1 MPHPSSDRTS
11 SRFESD
17 HIFFG
22 LDLIFIKIKVQVSSV
37 RNGVCDCMWEVLQY
51 LRLDAI
57 MVGRVFDLSDFKNND
72 IRNLAIIAHVD
83 HGKTTLVDALLKQGQ
98 VFRAHQQVGELIMDT
113 NPLERERGITI
124 LAKNASVSYDGVR
137 INIIDTPGHADFSG
151 EVERIMNMADGCL
164 LLVDAVDGPM
174 PQTTYVLRQALQQNV
189 TPMVVI
195 NKMDRPE
202 ARVAEVVEMVQDL
215 FLELAT
221 TAEQL
226 EFPIIYA
233 SAKAGYAT
241 IDPDSPGTDMAP
253 LFKAILESVPAP
265 TGDPEAPVQM
275 LVAALDYD
283 NYLGQVALGRVTR
296 GTLKLR
302 DNVALL
308 GRGDDSSVHNLE
320 RIFVFR
326 GMERVEVPEAKAGDI
341 VALTGPEGVSIGD
354 TISSIDHPEALP
366 SIDIEEPTV
375 RMTFGVSTSPF
386 MGKEGEHCTSRNL
399 RDRLFREL
407 RTNVSLQVEPTASSD
422 VFVVAGRGELHL
434 SILVETMRR
443 EQFEFQVSRPEPVT
457 KMIDGKIHEPYEILN
472 ISTSDEYVGAL
483 TEYLS
488 GRLAQLRD
496 MRYDEN
502 GYVHIEY
509 KIPTRGLIGFNSF
522 FLRTCRGDG
531 LKSSIFT
538 SYEPMEG
545 EIKGQPGGVLVASER
560 GIAVTYGLLNAQGRG
575 DTFIDP
581 GTDVYEGMIIG
592 SHRREG
598 DIEINVCKEKKLTN
612 MRSSTADVAK
622 RLNATVIMSLEE
634 ALEFISDDE
643 LVEVTPQ
650 NFRLRKMDLSA
661 LDRKRTR
668 RDGVRSRD

>member
-1 MPHPSSDRTS
+1 MSN
-11 SRFESD
+11 F
-17 HIFFG
+17 
-22 LDLIFIKIKVQVSSV
+22 Q
-37 RNGVCDCMWEVLQY
+37 
-51 LRLDAI
+51 
-57 MVGRVFDLSDFKNND
+57 NND

-98 VFRAHQQVGELIMDT
+98 VFHAHQQVGELIMDT

-124 LAKNASVSYDGVR
+124 LAKNASVTYKGVR

-174 PQTTYVLRQALQQNV
+174 PQTTYVLRQALRQNV
-189 TPMVVI
+189 IPMVVI
-195 NKMDRPE
+195 NKIDRPE
-202 ARVAEVVEMVQDL
+202 ARVAEVEEMVQDL

-221 TAEQL
+221 NAEQL
-226 EFPIIYA
+226 EYPVIYT
-233 SAKAGYAT
+233 SAKSGYAT
-241 IDPDSPGTDMAP
+241 TDPAVEGTDMSP
-253 LFKAILESVPAP
+253 LFDAILESVPAP
-265 TGDPEAPVQM
+265 TGDPGAPLQM

-308 GRGDDSSVHNLE
+308 ARDEQTSVHNLE

-326 GMERVEVPEAKAGDI
+326 GMERVEVTEATAGDI
-341 VALTGPEGVSIGD
+341 VGITGPEGVSIGD
-354 TISSIDHPEALP
+354 TIASLENPEAMP
-366 SIDIEEPTV
+366 VIDIEEPTV

-386 MGKEGEHCTSRNL
+386 MGKEGDHCTSRNL

-407 RTNVSLQVEPTASSD
+407 RTNVSLQVEQTSSSD

-457 KMIDGKIHEPYEILN
+457 KVIDGKIYEPYEILN
-472 ISTSDEYVGAL
+472 ISTNEEYVGAL

-502 GYVHIEY
+502 GYVHMEY

-538 SYEPMEG
+538 AYEPMEG
-545 EIKGQPGGVLVASER
+545 EIKAQPGGVLVASER
-560 GIAVTYGLLNAQGRG
+560 GVAVTYGLLNAQGRG
-575 DTFIDP
+575 ETFVDP
-581 GTDVYEGMIIG
+581 GTQVYEGMIVG

-643 LVEVTPQ
+643 LLEVTPK
-650 NFRLRKMDLSA
+650 NYRLRKMDLSA

-668 RDGVRSRD
+668 RDGVRARD

>member
-1 MPHPSSDRTS
+1 MSNIQNT
-11 SRFESD
+11 
-17 HIFFG
+17 
-22 LDLIFIKIKVQVSSV
+22 
-37 RNGVCDCMWEVLQY
+37 
-51 LRLDAI
+51 
-57 MVGRVFDLSDFKNND
+57 D

-98 VFRAHQQVGELIMDT
+98 VFRANQDVGELIMDS

-124 LAKNASVSYDGVR
+124 LAKNASVSYNGVR

-174 PQTTYVLRQALQQNV
+174 PQTTYVLRQALDQNV
-189 TPMVVI
+189 IPMVVI
-195 NKMDRPE
+195 NKIDRPE
-202 ARVAEVVEMVQDL
+202 SRVAEVLEMVQDL
-215 FLELAT
+215 FLELAN

-226 EFPIIYA
+226 EFPVIYA
-233 SAKAGYAT
+233 SAKAGVAT
-241 IDPDSPGTDMAP
+241 TDPDVPGVDMAP
-253 LFKAILESVPAP
+253 LFDAILESVPAP
-265 TGDPEAPVQM
+265 TGDPDGPLQM

-302 DNVALL
+302 DQVALL
-308 GRGDDSSVHNLE
+308 GRSDVSTTHPLE
-320 RIFVFR
+320 RIFVYR
-326 GMERVEVPEAKAGDI
+326 GMERVEVQEAKAGDI

-354 TISSIDHPEALP
+354 TISSPEEPEALP
-366 SIDIEEPTV
+366 TIDIEEPTV

-407 RTNVSLQVEPTASSD
+407 RTNVSLQVETTSSSD

-457 KMIDGKIHEPYEILN
+457 KIVDGKIHEPYEILS
-472 ISTSDEYVGAL
+472 ISTNDEYVGPL

-502 GYVHIEY
+502 GYVHMEY
-509 KIPTRGLIGFNSF
+509 KIPTRGLIGFTSC

-531 LKSSIFT
+531 VKNSIFT

-545 EIKGQPGGVLVASER
+545 EIKDHPGGVLVASER
-560 GIAVTYGLLNAQGRG
+560 GMAVTYGLLNAQGRG
-575 DTFIDP
+575 DTFVDP
-581 GTDVYEGMIIG
+581 GTQVYEGMIIG

-622 RLNATVIMSLEE
+622 RLNATVNMSLEE

-650 NFRLRKMDLSA
+650 NYRLRKMALSA
-661 LDRKRTR
+661 LDRKRVR
-668 RDGVRSRD
+668 RDGGVRARD

>member
-1 MPHPSSDRTS
+1 MSN
-11 SRFESD
+11 F
-17 HIFFG
+17 
-22 LDLIFIKIKVQVSSV
+22 Q
-37 RNGVCDCMWEVLQY
+37 
-51 LRLDAI
+51 
-57 MVGRVFDLSDFKNND
+57 NND

-124 LAKNASVSYDGVR
+124 LAKNASVTYKGVR

-174 PQTTYVLRQALQQNV
+174 PQTTYVLRQALRQNV
-189 TPMVVI
+189 IPMVVI
-195 NKMDRPE
+195 NKIDRPE
-202 ARVAEVVEMVQDL
+202 ARVAEVEEMVQDL

-221 TAEQL
+221 NAEQL
-226 EFPIIYA
+226 EYPVIYT
-233 SAKAGYAT
+233 SAKSGYAT
-241 IDPDSPGTDMAP
+241 TDPAVEGTDMSP
-253 LFKAILESVPAP
+253 LFDAILESVPAP
-265 TGDPEAPVQM
+265 TGDPGAPLQM

-308 GRGDDSSVHNLE
+308 ARDEQTSVHNLE

-326 GMERVEVPEAKAGDI
+326 GMERVEVTEATAGDI
-341 VALTGPEGVSIGD
+341 VGITGPEGVSIGD
-354 TISSIDHPEALP
+354 TIASLENPEAMP
-366 SIDIEEPTV
+366 VIDIEEPTV

-386 MGKEGEHCTSRNL
+386 MGIEGDHCTSRNL

-407 RTNVSLQVEPTASSD
+407 RTNVSLQVEQTSSSD

-457 KMIDGKIHEPYEILN
+457 KVIDGKIYEPYEILN
-472 ISTSDEYVGAL
+472 ISTNEEYVGAL

-502 GYVHIEY
+502 GYVHMEY

-538 SYEPMEG
+538 AYEPMEG
-545 EIKGQPGGVLVASER
+545 EIKAQPGGVLVASER
-560 GIAVTYGLLNAQGRG
+560 GVAVTYGLLNAQGRG
-575 DTFIDP
+575 ETFVDP
-581 GTDVYEGMIIG
+581 GTQVYEGMIVG

-643 LVEVTPQ
+643 LLEVTPM
-650 NFRLRKMDLSA
+650 NYRLRKMDLSA

-668 RDGVRSRD
+668 RDGVRARD

>member
-1 MPHPSSDRTS
+1 MST
-11 SRFESD
+11 
-17 HIFFG
+17 G
-22 LDLIFIKIKVQVSSV
+22 
-37 RNGVCDCMWEVLQY
+37 RNNHN
-51 LRLDAI
+51 
-57 MVGRVFDLSDFKNND
+57 NND

-124 LAKNASVSYDGVR
+124 LAKNASVTYQGVR

-195 NKMDRPE
+195 NKIDRPE
-202 ARVAEVVEMVQDL
+202 ARVAEVEDMVQDL

-221 TAEQL
+221 NADQL
-226 EFPIIYA
+226 EYPVIYA
-233 SAKAGYAT
+233 SAKGGYAT
-241 IDPDSPGTDMAP
+241 ADPATPGTDMSP
-253 LFKAILESVPAP
+253 LFEAILRLVPPP
-265 TGDPEAPVQM
+265 TGDPDAPLQM

-308 GRGDDSSVHNLE
+308 ARGEESSIHNLE

-341 VALTGPEGVSIGD
+341 VAITGPEGVSIGD
-354 TISSIDHPEALP
+354 TIASLEHPEALP
-366 SIDIEEPTV
+366 VIDIEEPTV

-386 MGKEGEHCTSRNL
+386 MGKDGEHCTSRNL

-407 RTNVSLQVEPTASSD
+407 RTNVSLQVDPTPSSD

-457 KMIDGKIHEPYEILN
+457 KVIDGKIYEPYEILN
-472 ISTSDEYVGAL
+472 ISTSDEYMGAL
-483 TEYLS
+483 SEYLS

-502 GYVHIEY
+502 GYVHLEY

-522 FLRTCRGDG
+522 FVRTCRGDG
-531 LKSSIFT
+531 IKSSIFT
-538 SYEPMEG
+538 AYEPMEG
-545 EIKGQPGGVLVASER
+545 EIKSQPGGVLVASER
-560 GIAVTYGLLNAQGRG
+560 GTAVTYGLLNAQGRG

-581 GTDVYEGMIIG
+581 GTDVYEGMIVG

-634 ALEFISDDE
+634 ALEFLSDDE
-643 LVEVTPQ
+643 LLEVTPR

-668 RDGVRSRD
+668 RDGVRTRD

>member
-1 MPHPSSDRTS
+1 MSTEQNNH
-11 SRFESD
+11 
-17 HIFFG
+17 
-22 LDLIFIKIKVQVSSV
+22 
-37 RNGVCDCMWEVLQY
+37 RNNG
-51 LRLDAI
+51 
-57 MVGRVFDLSDFKNND
+57 

-98 VFRAHQQVGELIMDT
+98 VFRAHQQVGELMMDT

-124 LAKNASVSYDGVR
+124 LAKNASVTYQGVR

-164 LLVDAVDGPM
+164 LLIDAVDGPM

-195 NKMDRPE
+195 NKIDRPE
-202 ARVAEVVEMVQDL
+202 ARVAEVEDMVQDL

-221 TAEQL
+221 NADQL
-226 EFPIIYA
+226 EYPVLYT
-233 SAKAGYAT
+233 SAKGGYAT
-241 IDPDSPGTDMAP
+241 ADLAVPGTDMSPLFDAILKSVPPPSGDPDAP
-253 LFKAILESVPAP
+253 L
-265 TGDPEAPVQM
+265 QM

-283 NYLGQVALGRVTR
+283 NYLGQVALGRITR

-302 DNVALL
+302 DNVVILA
-308 GRGDDSSVHNLE
+308 RGDVSSIHNLE

-341 VALTGPEGVSIGD
+341 VAITGPEGVSIGD
-354 TISSIDHPEALP
+354 TIASAEDPEALP
-366 SIDIEEPTV
+366 IINIEEPTV

-386 MGKEGEHCTSRNL
+386 MGKDGEHCTSRNL
-399 RDRLFREL
+399 RERLFREL
-407 RTNVSLQVEPTASSD
+407 RTNVSLQVEATANSD
-422 VFVVAGRGELHL
+422 VFMVAGRGELHL

-457 KMIDGKIHEPYEILN
+457 KVIDGKIYEPYETLS

-483 TEYLS
+483 AEYLS
-488 GRLAQLRD
+488 GRLAQLQD
-496 MRYDEN
+496 MRYADN
-502 GYVHIEY
+502 GYVHLEY

-531 LKSSIFT
+531 VKSSIFT

-545 EIKGQPGGVLVASER
+545 EIRSQPGGVLVASER
-560 GIAVTYGLLNAQGRG
+560 GTAVTYGLLNAQGRG
-575 DTFIDP
+575 ETFIDP
-581 GTDVYEGMIIG
+581 GTDVYEGMIVG

-622 RLNATVIMSLEE
+622 RLNATVIMSLDE
-634 ALEFISDDE
+634 ALEFLSDDE
-643 LVEVTPQ
+643 LLEVTPR

-668 RDGVRSRD
+668 REGVRARD

>member
-1 MPHPSSDRTS
+1 MGT
-11 SRFESD
+11 E
-17 HIFFG
+17 
-22 LDLIFIKIKVQVSSV
+22 
-37 RNGVCDCMWEVLQY
+37 RNNH
-51 LRLDAI
+51 
-57 MVGRVFDLSDFKNND
+57 NNNN

-124 LAKNASVSYDGVR
+124 LAKNASVTYQGVR

-195 NKMDRPE
+195 NKIDRPE
-202 ARVAEVVEMVQDL
+202 ARVAEVEDMVQDL

-221 TAEQL
+221 NADQL
-226 EFPIIYA
+226 EYPVIYA
-233 SAKAGYAT
+233 SAKGGYAT
-241 IDPDSPGTDMAP
+241 ADPATPGTDMSP
-253 LFKAILESVPAP
+253 LFEAILRLVPPP
-265 TGDPEAPVQM
+265 TGDPDAPLQM

-308 GRGDDSSVHNLE
+308 ARGEEPSTHNLE

-341 VALTGPEGVSIGD
+341 VAITGPEGVSIGD
-354 TISSIDHPEALP
+354 TIASLEHPEALP
-366 SIDIEEPTV
+366 VIDIEEPTV

-386 MGKEGEHCTSRNL
+386 MGKDGEHCTSRNL

-407 RTNVSLQVEPTASSD
+407 RTNVSLQVDPTPSSD

-457 KMIDGKIHEPYEILN
+457 KVIDGKIYEPYEILN
-472 ISTSDEYVGAL
+472 ISTSDEYMGAL
-483 TEYLS
+483 SEYLS

-502 GYVHIEY
+502 GYVHLEY

-522 FLRTCRGDG
+522 FVRTCRGDG
-531 LKSSIFT
+531 VKSSIFT
-538 SYEPMEG
+538 AYEPMEG
-545 EIKGQPGGVLVASER
+545 EIKSQPGGVLVASER
-560 GIAVTYGLLNAQGRG
+560 GTAVTYGLLNAQGRG

-581 GTDVYEGMIIG
+581 GTDVYEGMIVG

-634 ALEFISDDE
+634 ALEFLSDDE
-643 LVEVTPQ
+643 LLEVTPR

-668 RDGVRSRD
+668 RDGVRTRD

>member
-1 MPHPSSDRTS
+1 MSNFHND
-11 SRFESD
+11 
-17 HIFFG
+17 
-22 LDLIFIKIKVQVSSV
+22 
-37 RNGVCDCMWEVLQY
+37 
-51 LRLDAI
+51 
-57 MVGRVFDLSDFKNND
+57 D

-98 VFRAHQQVGELIMDT
+98 VFRAHQDVGELIMDT

-124 LAKNASVSYDGVR
+124 LAKNASVSYKGVR

-174 PQTTYVLRQALQQNV
+174 PQTTYVLRQALQQDV
-189 TPMVVI
+189 IPMVVI
-195 NKMDRPE
+195 NKIDRPE
-202 ARVAEVVEMVQDL
+202 ARVAEVLEMVQDL
-215 FLELAT
+215 FLELASN
-221 TAEQL
+221 AEQL
-226 EFPIIYA
+226 EFPVLYA
-233 SAKAGYAT
+233 SAKGGYAT
-241 IDPDSPGTDMAP
+241 TDPAEQGTDMIP
-253 LFKAILESVPAP
+253 LFEAILESVPAP
-265 TGDPEAPVQM
+265 TGDPDAPLQM

-283 NYLGQVALGRVTR
+283 NYLGQVALGRITR

-302 DNVALL
+302 GNVALL
-308 GRGDDSSVHNLE
+308 TREDEPSTHNLE

-341 VALTGPEGVSIGD
+341 VAITGPEGVSIGD
-354 TISSIDHPEALP
+354 TIASLESPEALP
-366 SIDIEEPTV
+366 VIDIEEPTV

-386 MGKEGEHCTSRNL
+386 IGKEGDHCTSRNL

-407 RTNVSLQVEPTASSD
+407 RTNVSLQVEATSNSD
-422 VFVVAGRGELHL
+422 IFVVAGRGELHL

-457 KMIDGKIHEPYEILN
+457 KVVDGRIYEPYEILN
-472 ISTSDEYVGAL
+472 ISTSDEYMGAL
-483 TEYLS
+483 SEYLS

-496 MRYDEN
+496 MRYDDN
-502 GYVHIEY
+502 GYVHLEY

-531 LKSSIFT
+531 VKSSIFT

-545 EIKGQPGGVLVASER
+545 EIKAQPGGVLVASER
-560 GIAVTYGLLNAQGRG
+560 GVAVTYGLLNAQGRG
-575 DTFIDP
+575 ETFVDP
-581 GTDVYEGMIIG
+581 GTQVYEGMIVG

-643 LVEVTPQ
+643 LLEVTPQ

-668 RDGVRSRD
+668 RDGREGVRSRD

>member
-1 MPHPSSDRTS
+1 
-11 SRFESD
+11 
-17 HIFFG
+17 
-22 LDLIFIKIKVQVSSV
+22 
-37 RNGVCDCMWEVLQY
+37 
-51 LRLDAI
+51 
-57 MVGRVFDLSDFKNND
+57 LSNFQNND

-124 LAKNASVSYDGVR
+124 LAKNASVTHKGVR

-174 PQTTYVLRQALQQNV
+174 PQTTYVLRQALRQNV
-189 TPMVVI
+189 IPMVVI
-195 NKMDRPE
+195 NKIDRPE
-202 ARVAEVVEMVQDL
+202 ARVAEVEEMVQDL

-221 TAEQL
+221 NAEQL
-226 EFPIIYA
+226 EYPVIYT
-233 SAKAGYAT
+233 SAKSGYAT
-241 IDPDSPGTDMAP
+241 TDPAVEGTDMSP
-253 LFKAILESVPAP
+253 LFDAILESVPAP
-265 TGDPEAPVQM
+265 TGDPGAPLQM

-308 GRGDDSSVHNLE
+308 ARDEQTSVHNLE

-326 GMERVEVPEAKAGDI
+326 GMERVEVTEATAGDI
-341 VALTGPEGVSIGD
+341 VGITGPEGVSIGD
-354 TISSIDHPEALP
+354 TIASLENPEAMP
-366 SIDIEEPTV
+366 VIDIEEPTV

-386 MGKEGEHCTSRNL
+386 MGKEGDHCTSRNL

-407 RTNVSLQVEPTASSD
+407 RTNVSLQVEQTSSSD

-457 KMIDGKIHEPYEILN
+457 KVIDGKIYEPYEILN
-472 ISTSDEYVGAL
+472 ISTNEEYVGAL

-502 GYVHIEY
+502 GYVHMEY

-538 SYEPMEG
+538 AYEPMEG
-545 EIKGQPGGVLVASER
+545 EIKAQPGGVLVASER
-560 GIAVTYGLLNAQGRG
+560 GVAVTYGLLNAQGRG
-575 DTFIDP
+575 ETFVDP
-581 GTDVYEGMIIG
+581 GTQVYEGMIVG

-643 LVEVTPQ
+643 LLEVTPK
-650 NFRLRKMDLSA
+650 NYRLRKMDLSA

-668 RDGVRSRD
+668 RDGVRARD

>member
-1 MPHPSSDRTS
+1 M
-11 SRFESD
+11 
-17 HIFFG
+17 
-22 LDLIFIKIKVQVSSV
+22 
-37 RNGVCDCMWEVLQY
+37 
-51 LRLDAI
+51 
-57 MVGRVFDLSDFKNND
+57 SDFQNND

-113 NPLERERGITI
+113 DPLERERGITI
-124 LAKNASVSYDGVR
+124 LAKNASVSYEGTR

-221 TAEQL
+221 NAEQL

-233 SAKAGYAT
+233 SAKGGYAT
-241 IDPDSPGTDMAP
+241 TDPDVPGADMSP
-253 LFKAILESVPAP
+253 LFEAILESVPAP
-265 TGDPEAPVQM
+265 TGDPDAPVQM

-283 NYLGQVALGRVTR
+283 NYLGQVALGRITR

-308 GRGDDSSVHNLE
+308 GRGEESSVHNLD

-326 GMERVEVPEAKAGDI
+326 GMERVEVQEAKAGDI

-354 TISSIDHPEALP
+354 TISSLEHQEALP

-407 RTNVSLQVEPTASSD
+407 RTNVSLQVEPTSSSD
-422 VFVVAGRGELHL
+422 IFVVAGRGELHL

-457 KMIDGKIHEPYEILN
+457 KVVDGKIHEPYEILN
-472 ISTSDEYVGAL
+472 ISTNDEYVGAL

-496 MRYDEN
+496 MRYDDN
-502 GYVHIEY
+502 GYVHLEY

-545 EIKGQPGGVLVASER
+545 EIKGLPGGVLVASER
-560 GIAVTYGLLNAQGRG
+560 GTAVTYGLLNAQGRG
-575 DTFIDP
+575 DTFIYP

-668 RDGVRSRD
+668 RDGVRTRD

>member
-1 MPHPSSDRTS
+1 MSN
-11 SRFESD
+11 F
-17 HIFFG
+17 
-22 LDLIFIKIKVQVSSV
+22 Q
-37 RNGVCDCMWEVLQY
+37 
-51 LRLDAI
+51 
-57 MVGRVFDLSDFKNND
+57 NND

-124 LAKNASVSYDGVR
+124 LAKNASVTYKGVR

-174 PQTTYVLRQALQQNV
+174 PQTTYVLRQALRQNV
-189 TPMVVI
+189 IPMVVI
-195 NKMDRPE
+195 NKIDRPE
-202 ARVAEVVEMVQDL
+202 ARVAEVEEMVQDL

-221 TAEQL
+221 NAEQL
-226 EFPIIYA
+226 EYPVIYT
-233 SAKAGYAT
+233 SAKSGYAT
-241 IDPDSPGTDMAP
+241 TDPAVEGTDMSP
-253 LFKAILESVPAP
+253 LFDAILASVPAP
-265 TGDPEAPVQM
+265 TGDPDAPLQM

-308 GRGDDSSVHNLE
+308 ARDEQTSVHNLE

-326 GMERVEVPEAKAGDI
+326 GMERVEVTAATAGDI
-341 VALTGPEGVSIGD
+341 VGITGPEGVSIGD
-354 TISSIDHPEALP
+354 TIASLENPEAMP
-366 SIDIEEPTV
+366 VIDIEEPTV

-386 MGKEGEHCTSRNL
+386 MGREGDHCTSRNL

-407 RTNVSLQVEPTASSD
+407 RTNVSLQVEQTSSSD

-457 KMIDGKIHEPYEILN
+457 KVIDGKIYEPYEILN
-472 ISTSDEYVGAL
+472 ISTNEEYVGAL

-502 GYVHIEY
+502 GYVHMEY

-538 SYEPMEG
+538 AYEPMEG
-545 EIKGQPGGVLVASER
+545 EIKAQPGGVLVASER
-560 GIAVTYGLLNAQGRG
+560 GVAVTYGLLNAQGRG
-575 DTFIDP
+575 ETFVDP
-581 GTDVYEGMIIG
+581 GTQVYEGMIVG

-643 LVEVTPQ
+643 LLEVTPK
-650 NFRLRKMDLSA
+650 NYRLRKMDLSA

-668 RDGVRSRD
+668 RDGVRARD

>member
-1 MPHPSSDRTS
+1 MST
-11 SRFESD
+11 EQ
-17 HIFFG
+17 
-22 LDLIFIKIKVQVSSV
+22 KIHQ
-37 RNGVCDCMWEVLQY
+37 
-51 LRLDAI
+51 
-57 MVGRVFDLSDFKNND
+57 NND

-124 LAKNASVSYDGVR
+124 LAKNASVTYQGVR

-195 NKMDRPE
+195 NKIDRPE
-202 ARVAEVVEMVQDL
+202 ARVAEVEDMVQDL

-221 TAEQL
+221 NADQL
-226 EFPIIYA
+226 EYPVIYA
-233 SAKAGYAT
+233 SAKGGYAT
-241 IDPDSPGTDMAP
+241 ADPATPGTDMSP
-253 LFKAILESVPAP
+253 LFEAILRLVPPP
-265 TGDPEAPVQM
+265 TGDPDAPLQM

-308 GRGDDSSVHNLE
+308 ARGEEPSTHNLE

-341 VALTGPEGVSIGD
+341 VAITGPEGVSIGD
-354 TISSIDHPEALP
+354 TIASLEHPEALP
-366 SIDIEEPTV
+366 VIDIEEPTV

-386 MGKEGEHCTSRNL
+386 MGKDGEHCTSRNL

-407 RTNVSLQVEPTASSD
+407 RTNVSLQVDPTPSSD

-457 KMIDGKIHEPYEILN
+457 KVIDGKIYEPYEILN
-472 ISTSDEYVGAL
+472 ISTSDEYMGAL
-483 TEYLS
+483 SEYLS

-502 GYVHIEY
+502 GYVHLEY

-522 FLRTCRGDG
+522 FVRTCRGDG
-531 LKSSIFT
+531 VKSSIFT

-545 EIKGQPGGVLVASER
+545 EIKSQPGGVLVASER
-560 GIAVTYGLLNAQGRG
+560 GTAVTYGLLNAQGRG

-581 GTDVYEGMIIG
+581 GTDVYEGMIVG

-634 ALEFISDDE
+634 ALEFLSDDE
-643 LVEVTPQ
+643 LLEVTPR

-668 RDGVRSRD
+668 RDGVRTRD